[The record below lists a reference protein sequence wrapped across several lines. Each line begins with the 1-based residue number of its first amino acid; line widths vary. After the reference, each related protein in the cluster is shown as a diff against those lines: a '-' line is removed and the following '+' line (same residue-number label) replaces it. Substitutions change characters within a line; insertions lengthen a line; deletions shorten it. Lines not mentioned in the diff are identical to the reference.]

1 MIKLISCISLD
12 YDLQLLPHFLKHY
25 CKLDIDVFHFI
36 LHSNQYSNLD
46 IEKLYDEYFGKV
58 TQKLILENWSG
69 VFDGITKT
77 NKLNRI
83 IQSSKESH
91 IVMADVD
98 EFQEWKKPL
107 KESGD
112 LIWGK
117 LRDRESTDKKLNPV
131 SEGLIFDQFPL
142 ITSKTWWPN
151 LFKPCLFPSSDILRD
166 PHRLKVNTNPQKD
179 IINID
184 HFRWIEGRLEKM
196 IERKSNYETL
206 RKQGARFDDSPLGK
220 IPVKDSEIVVGMYRN
235 KTLL

>member
-25 CKLDIDVFHFI
+25 SELDIDVFHLI
-36 LHSNQYSNLD
+36 LHSNQYSNFD
-46 IEKLYDEYFGKV
+46 SEKLYNDYLSKV
-58 TQKLILENWSG
+58 PQKLMLENWSG

-91 IVMADVD
+91 IIMADVD
-98 EFQEWKKPL
+98 EFQEWKAPL

-112 LIWGK
+112 LVWGI
-117 LRDRESTDKKLNPV
+117 LRDRESTDMKLNPV
-131 SEGLIFDQFPL
+131 TEDSIFDQFPL
-142 ITSKTWWPN
+142 ITKKTWWPN
-151 LFKPCLFPSSDILRD
+151 LYKPCLFPSSDLLKD
-166 PHRLKVNTNPQKD
+166 PHRLKININPERG

-206 RKQGARFDDSPLGK
+206 RNQGARFDDSPLGRL
-220 IPVKDSEIVVGMYRN
+220 PVKDSRIVVGMYQN